1 MQTEKVYFRLTR
13 FSRFYVVGLLI
24 GVSMYCMLMC
34 QTPLGAESALTSYDP
49 DRMPTGFRRNW
60 ITGKRF
66 ATVPAEPIRVE
77 VEEGESGLLLELITG
92 AIPLMTRRLA
102 NALTGAG
109 IGNIDFF
116 EAEIHDLETEVVH
129 RSHLAFNLI
138 GDVAAADLGKSVFQA
153 HDGPMISVDFDS
165 LAIDE
170 SKTRGALMFRLAESV
185 NGIVVH
191 DSIKN
196 AVEAAGIDTLRFLPP
211 PQWVG

>member
-1 MQTEKVYFRLTR
+1 
-13 FSRFYVVGLLI
+13 
-24 GVSMYCMLMC
+24 MYYMLMC

-49 DRMPTGFRRNW
+49 DRMPTGFLRNW

-66 ATVPAEPIRVE
+66 ATVPAEPISVE
-77 VEEGESGLLLELITG
+77 IEEGESGLLLELITG

-102 NALTGAG
+102 NALIEAG

-116 EAEIHDLETEVVH
+116 ETEIHDLGSDEVH

-138 GDVAAADLGKSVFQA
+138 GAVAAADLGKSVFQA
-153 HDGPMISVDFDS
+153 PDGPTISVDFDS
-165 LAIDE
+165 LVIDE
-170 SKTRGALMFRLAESV
+170 GKTRGALMFRLAESV

-191 DSIKN
+191 ESIKD

-211 PQWVG
+211 AQWVG